1 MKNEFLNNIFEYSPI
16 GIFKADK
23 NKNITE
29 SNKAFAK
36 ILGHNSPE
44 KVFKMNLDKDVFFE
58 NSGFDK
64 ILAQK
69 EDKNHL
75 INSEALWKNSGGKQI
90 WVQLQI
96 HIDKDDNG
104 KMNHYEGYAVD
115 ITENKK
121 NESSLKESELLFRKI
136 FESSP
141 VGIITL
147 DTNGKF
153 LSTNKAFRKII
164 GYPENEIQDITFLDI
179 THQDDKIGSYILFQR
194 LIKGE
199 REFYRIETRFL
210 RKNRTF
216 VWVHKALSVFR
227 DPSDN
232 KTLIVGTVQDI
243 TEKVNSEKFLKYKEE
258 YYHTL
263 LDNST
268 DIITILEPDLTIRYQ
283 SPSIEEIAGY
293 KKAELIGE
301 NFFNYAHHNEVNELV
316 KFFHS
321 ISFSYDSTFP
331 IQMKFLSKKGYWL
344 YLEGSINN
352 LVNNPFVRGFVIN
365 LRDTTDRELAY
376 EKLKESEER
385 FRELAENI
393 RDAFTIFSYSD
404 NKILYVS
411 PAYKDIWGSTVQSL
425 YKDPVSW
432 MRKIYPVDF
441 TFVKNAFQNLK
452 SAHSFN
458 IEYRIIK
465 SPGKI
470 RWIRH
475 RVYPIKDKNN
485 IIYRYTSIAE
495 DITEQKLSRDQIR
508 KLSHAVQQNP
518 ALIMITD
525 PSGKIEYVNP
535 KFTQITGYT
544 LDEIIGK
551 TPSIFKSGF
560 TTKEEYDI
568 LWKTIKSGGTWKG
581 ELKNKKKNGN
591 LYWESAIIS
600 PITNEQGEITNFISV
615 KEDIT
620 SKKYQAEQLIK
631 AKEQAEKS
639 DKLKSEFI
647 AQMSHEIRTP
657 LNNILTYTSLIKD
670 ELDTKLPSGLEI
682 AFDVI
687 KSSANRLIRTIDL
700 ILNLSK
706 VQSGNYDFMYEEI
719 NLKDFLYDIM
729 LEFYTRAKNKKL
741 DIFFKDESEK
751 ADLKNDKYLIGQ
763 IMINLLDNAT
773 KYTNKGNITIRLYNA
788 DNKICVDIMDTG
800 IGISENFMENIFEPF
815 TQEDYGATRNYEGIG
830 LGLALVKKYTELCKA
845 EIKVKSKKDEGTTFT
860 ILFNKK

>member
-1 MKNEFLNNIFEYSPI
+1 MKNDFLNNIFEHSPI

-23 NKNITE
+23 HKNIIR
-29 SNKAFAK
+29 SNKAFAE
-36 ILGHNSPE
+36 ILGYESTE
-44 KVFKMNLDKDVFFE
+44 KVLKLNLEKDVFVDNSSFE
-58 NSGFDK
+58 N
-64 ILAQK
+64 ILTQE
-69 EDKNHL
+69 EDKNQL
-75 INSEALWKNSGGKQI
+75 ISSEAMWKNSTGKQI
-90 WVQLQI
+90 WIQLQI
-96 HIDKDDNG
+96 HVNKDDTGNII
-104 KMNHYEGYAVD
+104 HYEGYAVD

-121 NESSLKESELLFRKI
+121 NEISLKESEHLFRRI

-164 GYPENEIQDITFLDI
+164 GYAENEIKDITFLDI
-179 THQDDKIGSYILFQR
+179 THQDDKISSYILFQR

-232 KTLIVGTVQDI
+232 KTIIVGTVQDI

-301 NFFNYAHHNEVNELV
+301 NFFNYAHHNEVDELV

-331 IQMKFLSKKGYWL
+331 IQMKFLSKKGNWL

-404 NKILYVS
+404 NRVLYVS

-432 MRKIYPVDF
+432 MRKIYPSDF
-441 TFVKNAFQNLK
+441 PFVKVAFQNLK
-452 SAHSFN
+452 TTHSFN

-465 SPGKI
+465 NPGKI

-495 DITEQKLSRDQIR
+495 DITEQKLSQDQIR

-535 KFTQITGYT
+535 KFTQTTGYT

-551 TPSIFKSGF
+551 TPSILKSGY

-581 ELKNKKKNGN
+581 ELKNKKKNGD

-620 SKKYQAEQLIK
+620 GKKYQAEQLIK

-670 ELDTKLPSGLEI
+670 ELDTRLPSGLEV

-729 LEFYTRAKNKKL
+729 LEFYTRAKNKNL
-741 DIFFKDESEK
+741 DIIFKDESEK
-751 ADLKNDKYLIGQ
+751 ANLKNDKYLIGQ
-763 IMINLLDNAT
+763 IMINLIDNAI
-773 KYTNKGNITIRLYNA
+773 KYTNEGNITIKLYNA
-788 DNKICVDIMDTG
+788 DKKICVGIIDTG
-800 IGISENFMENIFEPF
+800 IGISETFMENIFEPF

-830 LGLALVKKYTELCKA
+830 LGLALVKKYAELCKA
-845 EIKVKSKKDEGTTFT
+845 EIKVKSKKDKGTTFT
-860 ILFNKK
+860 IIFNKE